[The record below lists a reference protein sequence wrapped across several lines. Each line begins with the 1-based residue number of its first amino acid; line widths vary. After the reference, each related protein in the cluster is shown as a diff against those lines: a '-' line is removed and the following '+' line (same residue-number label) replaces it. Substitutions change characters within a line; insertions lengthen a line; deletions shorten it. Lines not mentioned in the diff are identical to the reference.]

1 MTDEPTI
8 PARFLPAYRQIERLQ
23 RHQRYLGAFVF
34 GSVARGDATERSDLD
49 VKVVVAEDNPCANI
63 NHPVIGGVKLDIT
76 CHSPAQLREATARE
90 IAEGKRV
97 PMVAESLIVF
107 DRTGELRALRDEA
120 RRAHPQPVTPADHQ
134 LLQFLVY
141 HADDKARRALD
152 EDTATAI
159 FVLETG
165 LLDLLA
171 IHYRLRGR
179 WWLSTK
185 RLLGDLR
192 GWDPALAA
200 LVESF
205 VSAGAPPAKFAAW
218 SAIVDHVL
226 RPLGGRRPIAEN
238 TCACAVCRQD
248 LARLL
253 SSVPPARM
261 TRMRRQGRSVRRAR

>member
-8 PARFLPAYRQIERLQ
+8 PPRFLPAYRRVERLR
-23 RHQRYLGAFVF
+23 RHERYLGAFIF

-49 VKVVVAEDNPCANI
+49 VEVVVDEDNPCANI
-63 NHPVIGGVKLDIT
+63 NHPVIGGVKLDVT
-76 CHSPAQLREATARE
+76 FHSPAQLREATARE

-107 DRTGELRALRDEA
+107 DRTGELRALRDEV
-120 RRAHPQPVTPADHQ
+120 RRARPKPVTPADHQ

-152 EDTATAI
+152 GDVATAL
-159 FVLETG
+159 FVLEAG

-179 WWLSTK
+179 WWVSTK

-192 GWDPALAA
+192 GWDPALAV
-200 LVESF
+200 LVESC
-205 VSAGAPPAKFAAW
+205 VATVHPPAKFAAW

-226 RPLGGRRPIAEN
+226 RPLGGRQTITEN
-238 TCACAVCRQD
+238 NCACPVCRED

-253 SSVPPARM
+253 TSVPPARM

>member
-1 MTDEPTI
+1 MTDEPAI
-8 PARFLPAYRQIERLQ
+8 PARFLPAYRQVERLQ
-23 RHQRYLGAFVF
+23 RHERYLGAFVF

-49 VKVVVAEDNPCANI
+49 VKVVVAEDNPCVNF
-63 NHPVIGGVKLDIT
+63 NHPVIGGVKLDVT
-76 CHSPAQLREATARE
+76 FHSPAQLREATARE

-205 VSAGAPPAKFAAW
+205 VAAVDPPAKFAAW

-226 RPLGGRRPIAEN
+226 CPLGGRQPIAEN
-238 TCACAVCRQD
+238 NCACAVCRED
-248 LARLL
+248 LARL
-253 SSVPPARM
+253 RE
-261 TRMRRQGRSVRRAR
+261 MRDER

>member
-8 PARFLPAYRQIERLQ
+8 PPRFVPAYRQVERLQ
-23 RHQRYLGAFVF
+23 RHQRYLGAFIF
-34 GSVARGDATERSDLD
+34 GSVARDDATERSDLD
-49 VKVVVAEDNPCANI
+49 VKVVVAEDNPCVNI
-63 NHPVIGGVKLDIT
+63 NHPVIGGVKLDVT
-76 CHSPAQLREATARE
+76 FHSPAQLREATARE

-165 LLDLLA
+165 LLDVLA
-171 IHYRLRGR
+171 VHYRLRGR

-192 GWDPALAA
+192 GWDPVLAT

-205 VSAGAPPAKFAAW
+205 VATVGPTAKFAAW

-248 LARLL
+248 MAV
-253 SSVPPARM
+253 SKSKSI
-261 TRMRRQGRSVRRAR
+261 G